1 MSARPVLVV
10 DPDPAARRSA
20 RRALEAA
27 GWPVRTA
34 AGAAEARRRA
44 AAREPALLLLELGLP
59 DGDGLALLGELRAT
73 WPELAAIVASA
84 GAAPRDIVAAMRQG
98 ALDYLPKPVEPTA
111 LVAACRAAAPPRT
124 RRPPVSMPAAPP
136 LVGESAA
143 AGRLRDAVRRL
154 ARRRPP
160 GLLIV
165 GEDGVGKTWHAQWL
179 HAMGSRS
186 ASPCLTLACATA
198 FAPEVALFGAGRS
211 ATGLVA
217 GARGGTLILDD
228 VDRLPPAT
236 ARRVVETMEGYGAAA
251 PTVVGLATGVSP
263 GAPLTDWLG
272 AVTVSIPALRE
283 RPDDVVPLARHF
295 LARSGRKLRR
305 RFAGLDGA
313 AEMALR
319 RHDWPGNVRELARV
333 IERAAQLAPAGA
345 LGEAHLRVVMGEAAS
360 AIPATATRGS
370 LPPLREVADAYV
382 DHVLVLSGGNRSRAA
397 RILGVSRETLRCRLR
412 GRAVS

>member
-1 MSARPVLVV
+1 VSARAVLVV

-20 RRALEAA
+20 RRTLEAA

-44 AAREPALLLLELGLP
+44 ATREPAVVLLELGLP
-59 DGDGLALLGELRAT
+59 DGDGLALLAELRAT

-111 LVAACRAAAPPRT
+111 LVAACRAAAPPR
-124 RRPPVSMPAAPP
+124 RAPAAMPAAPP

-143 AGRLRDAVRRL
+143 AARVREAIRRL

-160 GLLIV
+160 GVLLV
-165 GEDGVGKTWHAQWL
+165 GEDGVGKTWHAQCL
-179 HAMGSRS
+179 HAMGPRS
-186 ASPCLTLACATA
+186 ASPCLSLACATA

-211 ATGLVA
+211 AGGLVA
-217 GARGGTLILDD
+217 GARGGTLILDE

-236 ARRVVETMEGYGAAA
+236 ARRLVETIAGCGAAA
-251 PTVVGLATGVSP
+251 PMVIGLATGILP

-272 AVTVSIPALRE
+272 EVTVSIPALRE
-283 RPDDVVPLARHF
+283 RPDDVAPLARHF

-305 RFAGLDGA
+305 RFAGLDAA
-313 AEMALR
+313 AETALL
-319 RHDWPGNVRELARV
+319 RHDWPGNVRELAGV

-345 LGEAHLRVVMGEAAS
+345 LGGAHLRVVMGEAA
-360 AIPATATRGS
+360 PAVPAARGS